1 MATTS
6 LIVNTKDTNDKA
18 LQKTITNVNAA
29 CSSGTLKT
37 FSQMLNGLT
46 SNTYVKTDR
55 VDKSNVDT
63 ESTGSTGATTAR
75 SINIQATQYVAEQQ
89 KNTLDAVNNDAT
101 EVNILFPLTGN
112 VITFRFND
120 TDVDRIPSFS
130 SIVANGDGMSVVNKS
145 QAHYESTHNMEVMR
159 NTWEMSLTISDA
171 TVGSITVTLEI
182 PASDTYAAYSR
193 TLTFNLVDSI

>member
-6 LIVNTKDTNDKA
+6 LIINTKDTADKA

-46 SNTYVKTDR
+46 SNIYLKTDR

-63 ESTGSTGATTAR
+63 ESTGSTGSTTAR
-75 SINIQATQYVAEQQ
+75 SIDIQATQYVAEQQ
-89 KNTLDAVNNDAT
+89 KNTLGAVNNDAT
-101 EVNILFPLTGN
+101 EVNILLPLTGN

-120 TDVDRIPSFS
+120 TDVDEIPSFS
-130 SIVANGDGMSVVNKS
+130 SIVVNGDGMSVVNKS
-145 QAHYESTHNMEVMR
+145 QTHYASTHNMEVMR

>member
-6 LIVNTKDTNDKA
+6 LIINTKDTADKA

-46 SNTYVKTDR
+46 SNIYLKTDR

-63 ESTGSTGATTAR
+63 ESTGSTGSTTAR
-75 SINIQATQYVAEQQ
+75 SIDIQATQYVAEQQ
-89 KNTLDAVNNDAT
+89 KNTLGAVNNDAT
-101 EVNILFPLTGN
+101 EVNILLPLTGN

-120 TDVDRIPSFS
+120 TDVDEIPSFS
-130 SIVANGDGMSVVNKS
+130 SIVVNGDGMSVVNKS
-145 QAHYESTHNMEVMR
+145 QTHYASTHNMEVMR

-182 PASDTYAAYSR
+182 QASDTYAAYSR